1 MENNEQRLDKQK
13 LIALNIPEWFNKLEP
28 EIKEKFQ
35 LWVDAVIAY
44 YDTES
49 DEEPIMS
56 DSEFDALNE
65 ELIDNVLI
73 GDWIKHSI
81 YRNGKFELKHDDY
94 EQEMISLFKIK
105 WGESTRMT
113 DIGNFW
119 KLSGNKM
126 SELIRTLNI
135 YYGRK
140 YDGCSLKIT
149 HNFDGSIKSII
160 TRGGLDITNTFKNH
174 QEISSLW
181 KTFGTKI
188 VCGELMIR
196 NSIFNKKYSVD
207 AGGNYENPRN
217 YVGGL
222 VKKKEIS
229 QEVLNDLTFVPCT
242 DGIDPLIKAGYRH
255 CKEKNNFRDFVWQPL
270 KESNLFTLDKILHD
284 CKLREDL
291 NYDGIVLATFAPN
304 HERQVKDNYPLNMV
318 AIKFPAPRAKT
329 EVIGFDW
336 TQKKSGKLT
345 PRLIVKP
352 VKLDGST
359 ISYTNG
365 YNIDQVIEKGIG
377 IGSIIEIEKSG
388 DIIPI
393 VKKVIKRSHDI
404 QYPDIPYKRV
414 GKHLIAID
422 EQKSIEF
429 KFVAALRLLQ
439 IQGIGDTIAEQI
451 GKVLNYNILE
461 IFNQEHKPKLSVAIG
476 GGAVWLKFCEI
487 YNKKTLYLNELINLL
502 QFDNVGPKISLK
514 VAKLL
519 MKMSTD
525 TSNISSDVL
534 VNVCRGEGVQKI
546 KAAMQTLKSYG
557 IQTLKPVDVT
567 DETITFEM
575 SGNPPSMTKQQF
587 TEKLKEQYPN
597 SIHTSLTKETKY
609 LFVDSLSSNTS
620 KVIKARKY
628 NIPIYTYMDILTG
641 KIKLS

>member
-1 MENNEQRLDKQK
+1 METNKYIK
-13 LIALNIPEWFNKLEP
+13 LGVPDYIYNHISGQLEKDFDLWLN
-28 EIKEKFQ
+28 
-35 LWVDAVIAY
+35 ASIAY
-44 YDTES
+44 YDTDE

-56 DSEFDALNE
+56 DEEFDELTSALK
-65 ELIDNVLI
+65 LVDDI
-73 GDWIKHSI
+73 GPWISSVI
-81 YRNGKFELKHDDY
+81 YRNGKFEQKHDDY

-105 WGESTRMT
+105 WGESSRMT

-119 KLSGNKM
+119 KLSGNKL
-126 SELIRTLNI
+126 SELIRTKNI
-135 YYGRK
+135 WYGRK

-149 HNFDGSIKSII
+149 HNQDGSIKSII
-160 TRGGLDITNTFKNH
+160 TRGGLDITNTFKYH
-174 QEISSLW
+174 PAIKELYSH
-181 KTFGTKI
+181 FGTKI

-196 NSIFNKKYSVD
+196 NSVFNKKYSVD

-229 QEVLNDLTFVPCT
+229 QEVLNDLTFIPCT
-242 DGIDPLIKAGYRH
+242 DGIDLLIDAVYEH
-255 CKEKNNFRDFVWQPL
+255 TEHKNSFREFVWHPL
-270 KESNLFTLDKILHD
+270 TESKLFKLDEILHD
-284 CKLREDL
+284 CKIREDF
-291 NYDGIVLATFAPN
+291 NYDGIVLATNAPN

-345 PRLIVKP
+345 PRLVVKP

-429 KFVAALRLLQ
+429 KFIAALRLLQ

-461 IFNQEHKPKLSVAIG
+461 IFNQEHKPKLSAAIG
-476 GGAVWLKFCEI
+476 SGAVWLKFCEI

-514 VAKLL
+514 IAKLL

-534 VNVCRGEGVQKI
+534 TNVCRGKGVQRI
-546 KAAMQTLKSYG
+546 KESMQTLKNYG
-557 IQTLKPVDVT
+557 IRTLKPVDVT

-609 LFVDSLSSNTS
+609 LIVDNLNSNTS

-628 NIPIYTYMDILTG
+628 NIPIYTYMDILTR
-641 KIKLS
+641 KVQLS

>member
-1 MENNEQRLDKQK
+1 MEINEYIK
-13 LIALNIPEWFNKLEP
+13 LNVPDYIYKYISGQLEKDFDLWLNATIS
-28 EIKEKFQ
+28 
-35 LWVDAVIAY
+35 Y
-44 YDTES
+44 YDTDE
-49 DEEPIMS
+49 DEEPIIS
-56 DSEFDALNE
+56 DEEFD
-65 ELIDNVLI
+65 ELTQSLKLVDDI
-73 GDWIKHSI
+73 GPWIQTVI

-126 SELIRTLNI
+126 SELLRTNNI
-135 YYGRK
+135 WYARK

-149 HNFDGSIKSII
+149 HNLDGSIKSII

-174 QEISSLW
+174 PEISSLW

-188 VCGELMIR
+188 VCGELMVR
-196 NSIFNKKYSVD
+196 NSVFNSKYSVD

-229 QEVLNDLTFVPCT
+229 KEILNDLAFIPCT
-242 DGIDPLIKAGYRH
+242 DGIDPLIKAQYNH
-255 CKEKNNFRDFVWQPL
+255 KENSNNDYIWNPL
-270 KESNLFTLDKILHD
+270 SNSGLLVLDKILNEY
-284 CKLREDL
+284 KTSEDL

-345 PRLIVKP
+345 PRLVVKP

-393 VKKVIKRSHDI
+393 VKKVIKRSHNI

-451 GKVLNYNILE
+451 GKVLNYDILE
-461 IFNQEHKPKLSVAIG
+461 IFNQEHKPKLSAAIG

-514 VAKLL
+514 IAKLL
-519 MKMSTD
+519 MRMSTD

-641 KIKLS
+641 KVKLS

>member
-1 MENNEQRLDKQK
+1 MDKTK
-13 LIALNIPEWFNKLEP
+13 LQSLNIPEWFDNIEP
-28 EIKEKFQ
+28 EIKEKLT
-35 LWVDAVIAY
+35 LWIDAVIAY

-65 ELIDNVLI
+65 ELVDNVLI

-81 YRNGKFELKHDDY
+81 YRNGRFEQKHDDY

-105 WGESTRMT
+105 WAESTRMT
-113 DIGNFW
+113 DINNFW
-119 KLSGNKM
+119 KLSGNTTANLVKK
-126 SELIRTLNI
+126 LNI
-135 YYGRK
+135 WYARK

-149 HNFDGSIKSII
+149 HNQDGTIKSII
-160 TRGGLDITNTFKNH
+160 TRGGLDITETFKKH
-174 QEISSLW
+174 PAIQELYSH
-181 KTFGTKI
+181 FGTKI

-196 NSIFNKKYSVD
+196 NSVFNEKYSVD

-222 VKKKEIS
+222 VKKKQIS
-229 QEVLNDLTFVPCT
+229 QEVLNDLTFIPCT
-242 DGIDPLIKAGYRH
+242 DGIDPLLNAGYKH
-255 CKEKNNFRDFVWQPL
+255 YKDKKYAINSVHEFIWHQL
-270 KESNLFTLDKILHD
+270 SESALYVLDKILHEF
-284 CKLREDL
+284 KEKEDL
-291 NYDGIVLATFAPN
+291 NYDGIVIATHTLN

-318 AIKFPAPRAKT
+318 AIKFPAPRATT

-365 YNIDQVIEKGIG
+365 YNIDQVITKGIG
-377 IGSIIEIEKSG
+377 IGSIVEIEKSG

-393 VKKVIKRSHDI
+393 VKKVIKRSKNI
-404 QYPDIPYKRV
+404 QYPNVPHKRV

-422 EQKSIEF
+422 EQQSIQF
-429 KFVAALRLLQ
+429 KFVAAIRLLQ

-451 GKVLNYNILE
+451 GKVLDYNILE
-461 IFNQEHKPKLSVAIG
+461 IFNQKHKPNLSVAIG

-502 QFDNVGPKISLK
+502 QFDNVGPKISVK

-525 TSNISSDVL
+525 TSNISSDVIS
-534 VNVCRGEGVQKI
+534 NVCRGEGFRKIQEAIKTVQ
-546 KAAMQTLKSYG
+546 SYG
-557 IQTLKPVDVT
+557 IRVLKPVDISE
-567 DETITFEM
+567 ETITFEM
-575 SGNPPSMTKQQF
+575 SGNPPQITKQQF
-587 TEKLKEQYPN
+587 VDKLKERYPN

-609 LFVDSLSSNTS
+609 LIVDNVNSNTS

-628 NIPIYTYMDILTG
+628 NIPIYTYLDVLTG
-641 KIKLS
+641 KIQL

>member
-1 MENNEQRLDKQK
+1 MEINEYIKIGVPDYIYTQLSGNLQK
-13 LIALNIPEWFNKLEP
+13 DFDLWLNASIS
-28 EIKEKFQ
+28 
-35 LWVDAVIAY
+35 Y
-44 YDTES
+44 YDTDE
-49 DEEPIMS
+49 DEEPIIS
-56 DSEFDALNE
+56 DEEFDELTQALK
-65 ELIDNVLI
+65 LVDDI
-73 GDWIKHSI
+73 GPWIQSVI
-81 YRNGKFELKHDDY
+81 YRNGRFEQKHDDY

-105 WGESTRMT
+105 WGESSRMT

-126 SELIRTLNI
+126 SELIRTNNLW
-135 YYGRK
+135 YARK

-149 HNFDGSIKSII
+149 HNLDGSIKSII
-160 TRGGLDITNTFKNH
+160 TRGGLDITNTFKQH
-174 QEISSLW
+174 PAIKELYIH
-181 KTFGTKI
+181 FGTKI

-229 QEVLNDLTFVPCT
+229 QEVLNDLTFIPCT
-242 DGIDPLIKAGYRH
+242 DGIDPLINAGFNH
-255 CKEKNNFRDFVWQPL
+255 NDDVLNTFRTFIWMPL
-270 KESNLFTLDKILHD
+270 KESTLFKLDEILHN
-284 CKLREDL
+284 CKIYEDL
-291 NYDGIVLATFAPN
+291 NYDGIVLATHTLN
-304 HERQVKDNYPLNMV
+304 HKRQVKDNYPLNMV

-429 KFVAALRLLQ
+429 KFIAALRLLQ

-451 GKVLNYNILE
+451 GKVLNYDILE
-461 IFNQEHKPKLSVAIG
+461 IFNQEHKPKLSAAIG
-476 GGAVWLKFCEI
+476 GGAIWLKFCEI

-519 MKMSTD
+519 MKMSND

-534 VNVCRGEGVQKI
+534 ANVCRGEGVQKI

-567 DETITFEM
+567 DETVTFEM

-628 NIPIYTYMDILTG
+628 NIPIYTYMDILSG
-641 KIKLS
+641 KVTLL

>member
-1 MENNEQRLDKQK
+1 MENNEYIK
-13 LIALNIPEWFNKLEP
+13 LGVPDYIYNHISGQLEKDFDLWLNASIS
-28 EIKEKFQ
+28 
-35 LWVDAVIAY
+35 Y
-44 YDTES
+44 YDTDE

-56 DSEFDALNE
+56 DEEFDELTSALK
-65 ELIDNVLI
+65 LVDDI
-73 GDWIKHSI
+73 GPWIKAVI
-81 YRNGKFELKHDDY
+81 YRNGRFKLKHDDY

-105 WGESTRMT
+105 WGEPTRMT

-126 SELIRTLNI
+126 SELIRTNNLW
-135 YYGRK
+135 YARK

-149 HNFDGSIKSII
+149 HNLNGSIKSII
-160 TRGGLDITNTFKNH
+160 TRGGLDITNTFKKH
-174 QEISSLW
+174 PAIQELYSH
-181 KTFGTKI
+181 FGTKI

-229 QEVLNDLTFVPCT
+229 KEVLNDLTFVPCT
-242 DGIDPLIKAGYRH
+242 DGIDPLINAGFNH
-255 CKEKNNFRDFVWQPL
+255 NDDVLNTFRTFIWMPL
-270 KESNLFTLDKILHD
+270 KESTLFKLDEILHD
-284 CKLREDL
+284 CKAHEDL
-291 NYDGIVLATFAPN
+291 NYDGIVLATHTLN
-304 HERQVKDNYPLNMV
+304 HKRQVKDNYPLNMV

-451 GKVLNYNILE
+451 GKVLNYDILE
-461 IFNQEHKPKLSVAIG
+461 IFNQEHKPKLSAAIG

-546 KAAMQTLKSYG
+546 KTAMQILKSYG

-567 DETITFEM
+567 DETVTFEM
-575 SGNPPSMTKQQF
+575 SGNPPAMTKQQF

-628 NIPIYTYMDILTG
+628 NILIYTYMDILSG
-641 KIKLS
+641 KVKLS

>member
-1 MENNEQRLDKQK
+1 MNYLT
-13 LIALNIPEWFNKLEP
+13 LNIPEWFNKLEP

-56 DSEFDALNE
+56 DTEFDALNE
-65 ELIDNVLI
+65 ELINNILI

-81 YRNGKFELKHDDY
+81 YRNGKFEQKHDDY

-105 WGESTRMT
+105 WGEPSRMT

-119 KLSGNKM
+119 KLSGNKL
-126 SELIRTLNI
+126 SELMRTNNLW
-135 YYGRK
+135 YARK

-149 HNFDGSIKSII
+149 HNQDGSIKSII
-160 TRGGLDITNTFKNH
+160 TRGGLDITNTFKH
-174 QEISSLW
+174 HPAIKELYSH
-181 KTFGTKI
+181 FGTKI

-229 QEVLNDLTFVPCT
+229 QEVLNDLTFIPCT
-242 DGIDPLIKAGYRH
+242 DGIDPLINAGFNH
-255 CKEKNNFRDFVWQPL
+255 NDDVLNTFRTFIWMPL
-270 KESNLFTLDKILHD
+270 KESTLFKLDEIIHD
-284 CKLREDL
+284 CKTYEDL
-291 NYDGIVLATFAPN
+291 NYDGIVLATHTLN

-393 VKKVIKRSHDI
+393 VKKVIKRSKDI
-404 QYPDIPYKRV
+404 QYPDIPHKRV

-429 KFVAALRLLQ
+429 KFVAALRLFQ
-439 IQGIGDTIAEQI
+439 IHGFGDTIAEQI
-451 GKVLNYNILE
+451 G
-461 IFNQEHKPKLSVAIG
+461 
-476 GGAVWLKFCEI
+476 
-487 YNKKTLYLNELINLL
+487 
-502 QFDNVGPKISLK
+502 
-514 VAKLL
+514 
-519 MKMSTD
+519 
-525 TSNISSDVL
+525 
-534 VNVCRGEGVQKI
+534 
-546 KAAMQTLKSYG
+546 
-557 IQTLKPVDVT
+557 
-567 DETITFEM
+567 
-575 SGNPPSMTKQQF
+575 
-587 TEKLKEQYPN
+587 
-597 SIHTSLTKETKY
+597 
-609 LFVDSLSSNTS
+609 
-620 KVIKARKY
+620 
-628 NIPIYTYMDILTG
+628 
-641 KIKLS
+641 